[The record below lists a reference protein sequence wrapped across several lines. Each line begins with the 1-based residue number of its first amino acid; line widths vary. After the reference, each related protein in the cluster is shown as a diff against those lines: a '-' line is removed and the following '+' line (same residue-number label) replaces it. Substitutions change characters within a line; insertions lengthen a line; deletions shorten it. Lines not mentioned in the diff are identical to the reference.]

1 MTSAGRLLTAGLA
14 IGAGLF
20 ALVLYLRSG
29 TSIPEGSAAREAMK
43 PSDRVRARLEQLRS
57 ERPEWAGESEG
68 TIHAGKAL
76 QADPHRL
83 PGASGGAQQDANR
96 PTRAGADAPADAD
109 DSRDVLEEDPEDIP
123 AMKKIAL
130 EDADPDRRLA
140 AVTMLGASEN
150 AEAIPVL
157 AQALSDSDEEVR
169 MAALQALADFTDE
182 PPVDAIENALND
194 PTPDIRFEAL
204 SVLADVGG
212 DRARS
217 AVEKALNDP
226 DEDVRNLAE
235 GILDM
240 ENAYEPTPAGAAPA
254 AQGAQPQRSR

>member
-1 MTSAGRLLTAGLA
+1 MSTGRLLTAGLA
-14 IGAGLF
+14 IAAGVF
-20 ALVLYLRSG
+20 AVVLYLRSG
-29 TSIPEGSAAREAMK
+29 TPAPEASAVRENLK

-57 ERPEWAGESEG
+57 ERPDWQRESADA
-68 TIHAGKAL
+68 IRVGKAPNAEP
-76 QADPHRL
+76 QRL
-83 PGASGGAQQDANR
+83 PEGNRAPQEAANEPPQGGADDAEDRN
-96 PTRAGADAPADAD
+96 
-109 DSRDVLEEDPEDIP
+109 VLEEDPEDIP
-123 AMKKIAL
+123 TMKKIAL

-140 AVTMLGASEN
+140 AVTMLGASESP
-150 AEAIPVL
+150 EAIPVL

-204 SVLADVGG
+204 SLLADVGG
-212 DRARS
+212 DRARG
-217 AVEKALNDP
+217 AIEKALNDP

-240 ENAYEPTPAGAAPA
+240 ENVYEPAPGGGGSA
-254 AQGAQPQRSR
+254 AQAATPQRSR

>member
-1 MTSAGRLLTAGLA
+1 MTTTRLFTAGLA
-14 IGAGLF
+14 ITAGLVVV
-20 ALVLYLRSG
+20 VLYLRSG
-29 TSIPEGSAAREAMK
+29 TPNAEAPATHENMK
-43 PSDRVRARLEQLRS
+43 SSDRVRARLEQLRS
-57 ERPEWAGESEG
+57 ERPEWHGGPEG
-68 TIHAGKAL
+68 TIQAGKAL
-76 QADPHRL
+76 HAEAQRL
-83 PGASGGAQQDANR
+83 PAGDRGSQQPANQL
-96 PTRAGADAPADAD
+96 PQVAPAQPESDE
-109 DSRDVLEEDPEDIP
+109 SPDVLEEDPEDIP
-123 AMKKIAL
+123 TMKKIAL
-130 EDADPDRRLA
+130 EDGDPDRRLA
-140 AVTMLGASEN
+140 AVTMLGAAEN
-150 AEAIPVL
+150 PEAVPVL

-217 AVEKALNDP
+217 AIEKALNDP

-240 ENAYEPTPAGAAPA
+240 ENVYEPAPAGGGAA
-254 AQGAQPQRSR
+254 AQPTPPQRSR